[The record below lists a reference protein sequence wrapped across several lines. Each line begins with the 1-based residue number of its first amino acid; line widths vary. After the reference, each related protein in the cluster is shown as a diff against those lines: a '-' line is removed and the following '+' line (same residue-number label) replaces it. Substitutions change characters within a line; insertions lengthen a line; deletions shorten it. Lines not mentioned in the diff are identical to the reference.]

1 MRGSNPRKS
10 LHQASLDDAPATPR
24 AFLGRVVKR
33 IGFCFVAIRGCALT
47 RLAPA
52 VDRYVSEKKKGRR
65 SVSDDGPKGV
75 EQRQRAAPEN
85 EGKTGDIPRLS
96 DVSGPTAGRRRRGTE
111 V

>member
-1 MRGSNPRKS
+1 M
-10 LHQASLDDAPATPR
+10 
-24 AFLGRVVKR
+24 
-33 IGFCFVAIRGCALT
+33 
-47 RLAPA
+47 
-52 VDRYVSEKKKGRR
+52 EKKKGRR